1 MSMQKLVKELYKC
14 CPMPEKAGMALVL
27 YDTGSMFLAIGKD
40 ADRLYLTLGWE
51 LSDFADE
58 GSIYSYMTV
67 STVGVKVL
75 QQLGIEYQSSRYRYR
90 MILMARALRLLNRL

>member
-40 ADRLYLTLGWE
+40 AARL
-51 LSDFADE
+51 
-58 GSIYSYMTV
+58 
-67 STVGVKVL
+67 
-75 QQLGIEYQSSRYRYR
+75 
-90 MILMARALRLLNRL
+90 